1 MSDEPVRRRSAVWMM
16 GCMVLVAWVACG
28 VYRREVPA
36 ISVARAVLRVPSATD
51 LETLCSQPDLL
62 QTAVESLEAEGDYL
76 VIDEETGQSKLS
88 GELSAA
94 KVTNP
99 PLRTTADESTSAAG
113 TISTETWEL
122 TYRTPLTWQCPN

>member
-76 VIDEETGQSKLS
+76 VFDEEAYESVPQNRFLQNG
-88 GELSAA
+88 
-94 KVTNP
+94 
-99 PLRTTADESTSAAG
+99 PLREALFAASCLNLFHRYCDRNG
-113 TISTETWEL
+113 PD
-122 TYRTPLTWQCPN
+122 Y